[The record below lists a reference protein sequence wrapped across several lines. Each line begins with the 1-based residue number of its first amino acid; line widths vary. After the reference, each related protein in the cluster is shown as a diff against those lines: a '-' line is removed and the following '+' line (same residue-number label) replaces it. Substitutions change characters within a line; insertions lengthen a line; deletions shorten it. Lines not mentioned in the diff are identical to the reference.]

1 MIFHPMQKKINVNVP
16 LVMENTAIKKVIE
29 TKFLAVI
36 VDQHLSWNPILAL
49 FLKNIKNCGI
59 TAKARFYLSSKTL
72 PTLLLFPGISL
83 PKML

>member
-49 FLKNIKNCGI
+49 SLKNIKNCGI
-59 TAKARFYLSSKTL
+59 TAKACFYLSSKTL
-72 PTLLLFPGISL
+72 PTLLLLPGISL
-83 PKML
+83 PKIL